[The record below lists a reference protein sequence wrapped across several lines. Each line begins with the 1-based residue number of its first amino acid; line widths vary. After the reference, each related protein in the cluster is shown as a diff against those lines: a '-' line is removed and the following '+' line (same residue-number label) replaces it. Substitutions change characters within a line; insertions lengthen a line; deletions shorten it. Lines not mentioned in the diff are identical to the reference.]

1 MASCV
6 FLSIISYH
14 GGPSAATATALPWT
28 ARGLGWGQRRLS
40 VPGRRFGRK
49 LPAVV
54 CWISRLSPEGDGRC
68 RRRGGCSQRSSV
80 GPQPQPSGA
89 EVGAALPPEAGPWP
103 RSGVRS
109 PAGSP
114 APGVPPSPGAPFS
127 KVPCGQCRP
136 RDTAP
141 KGALVHTPGG
151 KGTAWANGSP
161 GGRGTRAPKGKLTP
175 TGVSPRGL

>member
-14 GGPSAATATALPWT
+14 GGPSAATATVLPWT

-114 APGVPPSPGAPFS
+114 APGVPPSPGRLSVRSPVGS
-127 KVPCGQCRP
+127 VVPRFAQGGLSPHSGGQRHSLGKWFTRRQ
-136 RDTAP
+136 RDQ
-141 KGALVHTPGG
+141 
-151 KGTAWANGSP
+151 SP
-161 GGRGTRAPKGKLTP
+161 QREAHPD
-175 TGVSPRGL
+175 RGLS